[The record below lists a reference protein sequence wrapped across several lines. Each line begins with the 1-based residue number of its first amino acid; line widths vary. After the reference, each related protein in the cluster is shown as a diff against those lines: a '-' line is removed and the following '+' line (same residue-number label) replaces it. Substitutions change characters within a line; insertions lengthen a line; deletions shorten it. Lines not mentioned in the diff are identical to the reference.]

1 MGVQK
6 RTSRV
11 YVIVVKRKFG
21 NEKWSAWAEV
31 KDERRAVH
39 HYNNALKADL
49 DVKMIIRE
57 PTI

>member
-1 MGVQK
+1 MGAKK
-6 RTSRV
+6 RTCRV

-31 KDERRAVH
+31 KDEKRAQH
-39 HYNNALKADL
+39 HYDNALMAGL
-49 DVKMIIRE
+49 DAKMIIRE